1 MAEHYKKNPTP
12 VKFEFTKIVIAGV
25 MILYYLTAL
34 YAFIYIAY
42 LARMSEFAYSVDC
55 FKALLVF
62 IQIPIPI
69 AIGFY
74 CWKARGENI
83 PKQYQR
89 MLNDI
94 EDPQLKA
101 IFLSAMASGNLAN
114 LDLTKNKIGKQY
126 NDMVINEEESVL
138 GQCNEGTYE
147 STTFTDDSG
156 IILSD
161 EM

>member
-1 MAEHYKKNPTP
+1 MAEHFKKEPAR
-12 VKFEFTKIVIAGV
+12 FEFTKIVIAGV

-42 LARMSEFAYSVDC
+42 LARMGEFAYSVDC

-94 EDPQLKA
+94 EYPQLKA
-101 IFLSAMASGNLAN
+101 IFL
-114 LDLTKNKIGKQY
+114 
-126 NDMVINEEESVL
+126 
-138 GQCNEGTYE
+138 
-147 STTFTDDSG
+147 
-156 IILSD
+156 
-161 EM
+161 